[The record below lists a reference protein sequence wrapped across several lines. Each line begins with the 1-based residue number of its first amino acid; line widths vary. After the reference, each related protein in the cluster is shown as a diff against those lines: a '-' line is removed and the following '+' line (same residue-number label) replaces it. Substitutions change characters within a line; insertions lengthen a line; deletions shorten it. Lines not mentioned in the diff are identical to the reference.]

1 MKAEIIAT
9 GTELLLGQTV
19 NTNARF
25 LSEKLAEKGIDV
37 YWQTVVGDNAQRL
50 ETALRLALSRSDL
63 ILTSGGLGPTMD
75 DLTKETVAK
84 VLSLPLVVDADW
96 NEQLTTMFKLRGNVM
111 TNNNL
116 KQALLPS
123 GAKLIT
129 NDNGTAPGVWLEH
142 QDKTFVLLPGPPRE
156 LEPMFTDKI
165 MPLLP
170 ASGSSLVSR
179 TLKIVGIGESSLEDK
194 LAELIAAQTNPTIAP
209 LAKLGEV
216 HLRLTAKAQTRAE
229 CQQLLDLTE
238 AKLTERLG
246 EAVYAKDEQTMATVV
261 AELLEKSQLKLA
273 LAESCTGGYL
283 AHTLTNIAGSS
294 KFFVAGLVTYSNA
307 AKSKLLDIPLQFI
320 EEHDAVSA
328 EVGRAMA
335 SNVRRAA
342 QSDLGIGITGIAGPT
357 GGTAAK
363 PVGLV
368 YIALATPATV
378 TCQRFNFFGKRE
390 NIKERAVISALN
402 MLRLYLMQQL
412 G

>member
-25 LSEKLAEKGIDV
+25 LSEKLAQMGIDV
-37 YWQTVVGDNAQRL
+37 YWHTVVGDNAVRL
-50 ETALRLALSRSDL
+50 EAALRLALSRSD
-63 ILTSGGLGPTMD
+63 IIITSGGLGPTMD

-84 VLSLPLVVDADW
+84 VLQLPLEVNAEW
-96 NEQLTTMFKLRGNVM
+96 ERQLINMFASRGSKM
-111 TNNNL
+111 TQNNY
-116 KQALLPS
+116 KQALLPR

-129 NDNGTAPGVWLEH
+129 NDYGTAPGIWLEH
-142 QDKTFVLLPGPPRE
+142 RDKIIVLLPGPPRE
-156 LEPMFTDKI
+156 LEPMFIEKI

-170 ASGSSLVSR
+170 SSGSSLVSR
-179 TLKIVGIGESSLEDK
+179 TLKVVGLGESSVEDK
-194 LAELIAAQTNPTIAP
+194 LAEIIAAQTNPTIAP

-216 HLRLTAKAQTRAE
+216 HLRLTAKARSRTE
-229 CQQLLDLTE
+229 CQELLDETE
-238 AKLTERLG
+238 AKLTARLG
-246 EAVYAKDEQTMATVV
+246 NAIYARDEQTMGSVV
-261 AELLEKSQLKLA
+261 AELLSKNKLSLA

-283 AHTLTNIAGSS
+283 AHTLTNIPGSS
-294 KFFVAGLVTYSNA
+294 SFFSAGLVTYSNE
-307 AKSKLLDIPLQFI
+307 AKSKLLGIPLQFI

-335 SNVRRAA
+335 SQVREVAE
-342 QSDLGIGITGIAGPT
+342 SDLGMGITGIAGPT
-357 GGTAAK
+357 GGTADK

-368 YIALATPATV
+368 YIALATPTTV

-390 NIKERAVISALN
+390 NIKERAVMSALN
-402 MLRLYLMQQL
+402 MLRLYLIQL

>member
-25 LSEKLAEKGIDV
+25 LSEKLAQMGIDV
-37 YWQTVVGDNAQRL
+37 YWHTVVGDNAVRL
-50 ETALRLALSRSDL
+50 EAALRLALSRSD
-63 ILTSGGLGPTMD
+63 IIITSGGLGPTMD

-84 VLSLPLVVDADW
+84 VLQLPLEVNAEW
-96 NEQLTTMFKLRGNVM
+96 ERQLINMFASRGSKM
-111 TNNNL
+111 TQNNY
-116 KQALLPS
+116 KQALLPR

-129 NDNGTAPGVWLEH
+129 NDYGTAPGIWLEH
-142 QDKTFVLLPGPPRE
+142 RDKIIVLLPGPPRE
-156 LEPMFTDKI
+156 LEPMFIEKI

-170 ASGSSLVSR
+170 SSGSSLVSR
-179 TLKIVGIGESSLEDK
+179 TLKVVGLGESSVEDK
-194 LAELIAAQTNPTIAP
+194 LAEIIAAQTNPTIAP

-216 HLRLTAKAQTRAE
+216 HLRLTAKARSRTE
-229 CQQLLDLTE
+229 CQELLDETE
-238 AKLTERLG
+238 AKLTARLG
-246 EAVYAKDEQTMATVV
+246 NAIYARDEQTMGSVV
-261 AELLEKSQLKLA
+261 AELLSKNKLSLA

-283 AHTLTNIAGSS
+283 AHTLTNIPGSS
-294 KFFVAGLVTYSNA
+294 SFFSAGLVTYSNE
-307 AKSKLLDIPLQFI
+307 AKSKLLGIPLQFI

-335 SNVRRAA
+335 SQVREVAE
-342 QSDLGIGITGIAGPT
+342 SDLGLGITGIAGPT
-357 GGTAAK
+357 GGTADK

-368 YIALATPATV
+368 YIALATPTTV

-390 NIKERAVISALN
+390 NIKERAVMSALN
-402 MLRLYLMQQL
+402 MLRLYLIQL

>member
-25 LSEKLAEKGIDV
+25 LSEKLAQMGIDV
-37 YWQTVVGDNAQRL
+37 YWHTVVGDNAVRL
-50 ETALRLALSRSDL
+50 EAALRLALSRSD
-63 ILTSGGLGPTMD
+63 IIITSGGLGPTMD

-84 VLSLPLVVDADW
+84 VLQLPLEVNAEW
-96 NEQLTTMFKLRGNVM
+96 ERQLINMFASRGSKM
-111 TNNNL
+111 TQNNY
-116 KQALLPS
+116 KQALLPR

-129 NDNGTAPGVWLEH
+129 NDYGTAPGIWLEH
-142 QDKTFVLLPGPPRE
+142 RDKIIVLLPGPPRE
-156 LEPMFTDKI
+156 LEPMFIEKI

-170 ASGSSLVSR
+170 SSGSSLVSR
-179 TLKIVGIGESSLEDK
+179 TLKVVGLGESSVEDK
-194 LAELIAAQTNPTIAP
+194 LAEIIAAQTNPTIAP

-216 HLRLTAKAQTRAE
+216 HLRLTAKARSKTE
-229 CQQLLDLTE
+229 CQELLDETE
-238 AKLTERLG
+238 AKLTARLG
-246 EAVYAKDEQTMATVV
+246 NAIYARDEQTMGSVV
-261 AELLEKSQLKLA
+261 AELLSKNKLSLA

-283 AHTLTNIAGSS
+283 AHTLTNIPGSS
-294 KFFVAGLVTYSNA
+294 SFFSAGLVTYSNE
-307 AKSKLLDIPLQFI
+307 AKSKLLGIPLQFI

-335 SNVRRAA
+335 SQVREVAE
-342 QSDLGIGITGIAGPT
+342 SDLGMGITGIAGPT
-357 GGTAAK
+357 GGTADK

-368 YIALATPATV
+368 YIALATPTTV

-390 NIKERAVISALN
+390 NIKERAVMSALN
-402 MLRLYLMQQL
+402 MLRLYLIQL

>member
-25 LSEKLAEKGIDV
+25 LSEKLAQMGIDV
-37 YWQTVVGDNAQRL
+37 YWHTVVGDNAVRL
-50 ETALRLALSRSDL
+50 EAALRLALSRSD
-63 ILTSGGLGPTMD
+63 IIITSGGLGPTMD

-84 VLSLPLVVDADW
+84 VLQLPLEVNAEW
-96 NEQLTTMFKLRGNVM
+96 ERQLINMFASRGSKM
-111 TNNNL
+111 TQNNY
-116 KQALLPS
+116 KQALLPR

-129 NDNGTAPGVWLEH
+129 NDYGTAPGIWLEH
-142 QDKTFVLLPGPPRE
+142 RDKIIVLLPGPPRE
-156 LEPMFTDKI
+156 LEPMFIEKI

-170 ASGSSLVSR
+170 SSGSSLVSR
-179 TLKIVGIGESSLEDK
+179 TLKVVGLGESSVEDK
-194 LAELIAAQTNPTIAP
+194 LAEIIAAQTNPTIAP

-216 HLRLTAKAQTRAE
+216 HLRLTAKARSKTE
-229 CQQLLDLTE
+229 CQELLDETE
-238 AKLTERLG
+238 AKLTARLG
-246 EAVYAKDEQTMATVV
+246 NAIYARDEQTMGSVV
-261 AELLEKSQLKLA
+261 AELLSKNKLSLA

-283 AHTLTNIAGSS
+283 AHTLTNIPGSS
-294 KFFVAGLVTYSNA
+294 SFFSAGLVTYSNE
-307 AKSKLLDIPLQFI
+307 AKSKLLGIPLQFI

-335 SNVRRAA
+335 SQVREVAE
-342 QSDLGIGITGIAGPT
+342 SDLGLGITGIAGPT
-357 GGTAAK
+357 GGTADK

-368 YIALATPATV
+368 YIALATPTTV

-390 NIKERAVISALN
+390 NIKERAVMSALN
-402 MLRLYLMQQL
+402 MLRLYLIQL